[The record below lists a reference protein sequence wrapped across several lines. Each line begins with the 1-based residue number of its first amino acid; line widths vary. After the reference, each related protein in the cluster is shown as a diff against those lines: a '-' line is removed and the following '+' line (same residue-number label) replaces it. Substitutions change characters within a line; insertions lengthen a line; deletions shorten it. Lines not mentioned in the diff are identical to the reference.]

1 MIDKQQLL
9 AIRPAFHFLATMMDY
24 PSEELFSSSFLKEAE
39 TEYPNTKQKE
49 AVLAILH
56 EFQQTTIEDLRQT
69 FVEHFELNKRLTL
82 YLSYYRFEDS
92 RERGGLLAEMKL
104 LYEMFGTEL
113 QQPELTDY
121 LPTILEFLFYS
132 NWENDDRFQELSLIF
147 SVLEDGTYKIL
158 QRNKAIED
166 LAYIKLIALI
176 REELKTC
183 ILTEK
188 GVSHQ

>member
-1 MIDKQQLL
+1 M
-9 AIRPAFHFLATMMDY
+9 
-24 PSEELFSSSFLKEAE
+24 
-39 TEYPNTKQKE
+39 
-49 AVLAILH
+49 
-56 EFQQTTIEDLRQT
+56 
-69 FVEHFELNKRLTL
+69 TL

>member
-9 AIRPAFHFLATMMDY
+9 AIRPAFYFLATMMDY
-24 PSEELFSSSFLKEAE
+24 PSEELFSSSFLKEAA

-121 LPTILEFLFYS
+121 FPTILEFLFYS